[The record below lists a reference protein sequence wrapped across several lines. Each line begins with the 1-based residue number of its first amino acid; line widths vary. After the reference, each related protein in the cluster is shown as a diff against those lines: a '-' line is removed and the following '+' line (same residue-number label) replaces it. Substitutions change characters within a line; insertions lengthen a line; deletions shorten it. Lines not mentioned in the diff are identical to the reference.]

1 MTFYGSCI
9 ADYGENITEL
19 VKCISDKNEAGKND
33 VSSGLNTFYLLW
45 AGGMVYFMQ
54 TGFAMLCA
62 GSIRSKNVS
71 NVILWNLLDSCGG
84 GLAFWACGYA
94 FAYGADEE
102 GGNKTFIGSTNFFLM
117 NDDIAYESF
126 FFQFAFACAV
136 SSIVAGTIA
145 ERTQMRAYLLY
156 SSFLVGF
163 VYPVAAHAFWS
174 PNGFLS
180 AAAKDPLFGA
190 GVIDLAG
197 SGPVHMTGGVTA
209 LVAAIILGPRI
220 GRFYDENGQLLEEPH
235 NFPPHSVALQFLGT
249 FCLWFG
255 WYGFNPGS
263 TLGIATEDLGQV
275 AALVAVNTTLAAC
288 AGAVSAMFTSTFMDR
303 LKTGMATYDV
313 TYTMN
318 GCLTGLVAITAG
330 CATVDPWA
338 AVVIG
343 IFAGWFYLLGSHV
356 LVRLR
361 IDDAV
366 DAIPVHMVGGAWGV
380 LATGLFTTSKRLK
393 LAFDTDD
400 NIGWFFEFGRGS
412 VNFNML
418 GAQLVG
424 ILFIFG
430 WCMVTMIPFFSLLR
444 LLGWLRIDPLEE
456 QVGMDVSIHKGHAYS
471 INNPDP
477 EMVDELNKSKS
488 EKTTFIRRS
497 SNSKDEGIKATE
509 EEP

>member
-1 MTFYGSCI
+1 MSSVFETCSANFQ
-9 ADYGENITEL
+9 DDMTEL
-19 VKCISDKNEAGKND
+19 IKCISDASESSATN
-33 VSSGLNTFYLLW
+33 VTSGLDTFYLLW
-45 AGGMVYFMQ
+45 AGALVYFMQ

-94 FAYGADEE
+94 FAYGGDNE
-102 GGNKTFIGSTNFFLM
+102 GGPTTFIGNTNFFLM
-117 NDDIAYESF
+117 NDDIGFESW
-126 FFQFAFACAV
+126 FFQFAFACAL

-145 ERTQMRAYLLY
+145 ERTQMRAYLCY
-156 SSFLVGF
+156 SFFLVGF
-163 VYPVAAHAFWS
+163 VYPVVAHAFWS

-180 AAAKDPLFGA
+180 TAAKDPLFGA
-190 GVIDLAG
+190 GVVDLAG

-209 LVAAIILGPRI
+209 LIAAIILGPRR
-220 GRFYDENGQLLEEPH
+220 GRFYDDQDRLLEEPN

-263 TLGIATEDLGQV
+263 TLAIATDNLGNV
-275 AALVAVNTTLAAC
+275 ASLVAVNTTLAAC
-288 AGAVSAMFTSTFMDR
+288 AGAVSAMFTSTFMER
-303 LKTGMATYDV
+303 MRTGLASYDV

-338 AVVIG
+338 AVIIG
-343 IFAGWFYLLGSHV
+343 IFAGWFYLLGSNI
-356 LVRLR
+356 LIRLR

-380 LATGLFTTSKRLK
+380 IATGLFTTSNRLNA
-393 LAFDTDD
+393 AFGTDE
-400 NIGWFFEFGRGS
+400 NIGWFFEWGRGS
-412 VNFNML
+412 GNFTML
-418 GAQLVG
+418 GAQIVG

-430 WCMVTMIPFFSLLR
+430 WTMATMIPFFYMLKI
-444 LLGWLRIDPLEE
+444 LGWLRIDRLEE
-456 QVGMDVSIHKGHAYS
+456 EVGMDVSIHKGHAYS
-471 INNPDP
+471 IDTPNP
-477 EMVDELNKSKS
+477 ELVDQLNMSKRGS
-488 EKTTFIRRS
+488 KRS
-497 SNSKDEGIKATE
+497 IESPKEDV
-509 EEP
+509 EEPKDAEA